1 MKSTSSLSLAAHRR
15 DLRIDFARGLALWL
29 MLVYHIPH
37 TIVALF
43 SVRDVAFVL
52 CWLILRV
59 EGSLH
64 LYMAA
69 LWFGLSSTASPEVS
83 PSLNTICWQLLFV
96 LGAYLALSG
105 AKLVQEHRTVRIL
118 AFSYLAFALVVTLA
132 ARDPL
137 SLGPDVVTR
146 AFVPTDRENL
156 GPFRLLHLLAI
167 ALLFSRLVPAK
178 WEGFQSKLLQPIL
191 KCSDEWLACFCAGV
205 FLSSAGYFVLITSP
219 DSELLQVLV
228 SVTAVSM
235 MT

>member
-1 MKSTSSLSLAAHRR
+1 M
-15 DLRIDFARGLALWL
+15 
-29 MLVYHIPH
+29 
-37 TIVALF
+37 
-43 SVRDVAFVL
+43 
-52 CWLILRV
+52 
-59 EGSLH
+59 
-64 LYMAA
+64 
-69 LWFGLSSTASPEVS
+69 
-83 PSLNTICWQLLFV
+83 
-96 LGAYLALSG
+96 
-105 AKLVQEHRTVRIL
+105 RIL

-132 ARDPL
+132 ARDPTL

-156 GPFRLLHLLAI
+156 GPSRLLHLLAI

-235 MT
+235 MTAVAYYVSWSKQQDRLARLGSQGSTSQQTRSSGLES

>member
-1 MKSTSSLSLAAHRR
+1 LLLRWPTFTVAGSLVLYLAAR
-15 DLRIDFARGLALWL
+15 
-29 MLVYHIPH
+29 
-37 TIVALF
+37 
-43 SVRDVAFVL
+43 
-52 CWLILRV
+52 
-59 EGSLH
+59 
-64 LYMAA
+64 
-69 LWFGLSSTASPEVS
+69 WFGLSLPAYPAGSPY
-83 PSLNTICWQLLFV
+83 LNPFCWQLLFV

-105 AKLVQEHRTVRIL
+105 AKLVQEPRTVRIL

-132 ARDPL
+132 ARDPTL

-146 AFVPTDRENL
+146 AFIPTDRENL
-156 GPFRLLHLLAI
+156 GLSRLLHLLAI

-205 FLSSAGYFVLITSP
+205 FLSSAGHFVLITSP

-235 MT
+235 MTAVAYYVSWSKQQDRLARLGSQGSTSQQTRSSGLES